1 MGLFSFGVIMVIM
14 SILMPRKIAMEFTK
28 DLRKYSLDDKLK
40 VKISKIR
47 FVIIGLFFI
56 IYSQV
61 FTYTRDSNIY
71 LFLIAIFIFNF
82 LPNIL
87 VFWKL

>member
-28 DLRKYSLDDKLK
+28 ELRKYNLDDKLK
-40 VKISKIR
+40 VKISKTR

-71 LFLIAIFIFNF
+71 LFLIAIIIFNVV
-82 LPNIL
+82 PNIL